1 MLKEINIEDYSMIY
15 QRTRKGAYEMKDKRV
30 SPVSDDCEVTEIRL
44 SRDFT
49 SNNNNNNVMNNDNN
63 QFRRSSRIEH
73 RLDNDRRPSF
83 FSYLNSSFESTALE
97 IIYQNYFSKRRRKS
111 LSFLLLCLIL
121 YNLFL
126 LTISILNYD
135 KRKESYKLVRICTSS
150 VIATLSLST
159 FVLFVCKCIKPDN
172 SRFLSGFLWIIIYL
186 ELIIDLL
193 LASRPL
199 LPTDLVG
206 VYMFFIYVTYS
217 MIAFRLYA
225 CIIISLITTVSHAI
239 VVCVSVESMSDAVV
253 PQVRIRSSH
262 PDVFCKKG
270 VLRKFAKFTGNICAG
285 VSFLIKLQDSRPAT
299 LLK

>member
-1 MLKEINIEDYSMIY
+1 MIY

-49 SNNNNNNVMNNDNN
+49 CSNNNSVMNNDNN
-63 QFRRSSRIEH
+63 NSDANEFRCNSRIEH

-135 KRKESYKLVRICTSS
+135 KHKESYKLVRICSSS
-150 VIATLSLST
+150 VIATLSLTT

-193 LASRPL
+193 LASKPL

-239 VVCVSVESMSDAVV
+239 VICVSVESMSDAVV
-253 PQVRIRSSH
+253 LQVR
-262 PDVFCKKG
+262 D
-270 VLRKFAKFTGNICAG
+270 L
-285 VSFLIKLQDSRPAT
+285 
-299 LLK
+299 